1 MKIAV
6 LLRLT
11 SLQFG
16 SRCQDQFTIK
26 ILFTT
31 YDTCTVIIKFL
42 KTLDITI
49 YINLRDIHW
58 NQQFLLYVIRESCT
72 HICMCINK
80 FQKVRAC
87 TYCFNN
93 TKKSNVY
100 KIHLR
105 GGVGQWVAC
114 LTRNVEVGVQAPSKA
129 LVVSLSKKLYPY
141 FLVLVGFRNAFKR
154 DFTIKLK

>member
-6 LLRLT
+6 LSRLT

-31 YDTCTVIIKFL
+31 YDTCTVMIKFL

-105 GGVGQWVAC
+105 GGVEQWVAC
-114 LTRNVEVGVQAPSKA
+114 LTRNVEVVSSSPIKGPRCFLEQETLPLFLSTGWFQERIQA
-129 LVVSLSKKLYPY
+129 
-141 FLVLVGFRNAFKR
+141 
-154 DFTIKLK
+154 